1 MYSNEKY
8 SKEDFSKKLRGLDL
22 LILPLSGG
30 GFSFIF
36 SNPKSVPNTLK
47 KYMLS
52 QKKDK
57 TDF

>member
-36 SNPKSVPNTLK
+36 SNP
-47 KYMLS
+47 
-52 QKKDK
+52 
-57 TDF
+57 